1 MFVVNAFQSVAQRS
15 SYRVPSKPPKR
26 LPRPRPE
33 QYPVIGKPKI
43 ELGLHGAPTMQ
54 KISKWHAED
63 APHVGWWLTKTPKE
77 DGKSVREWRWWIGT
91 HWSLPVRSGA
101 SARLAAQAAWQASYR
116 DDIRWCYEWPD
127 GARVQRINPVTG
139 EVTGG

>member
-1 MFVVNAFQSVAQRS
+1 MLNAFQSVAPRG
-15 SYRVPSKPPKR
+15 RVTKPSKPQRQFRQSTPWQQST
-26 LPRPRPE
+26 L
-33 QYPVIGKPKI
+33 GTPKI
-43 ELGLHGAPTMQ
+43 DLGLNGAPTMNRG
-54 KISKWHAED
+54 KWHAGEP
-63 APHVGWWLTKTPKE
+63 PHAGWWLTKTPIE
-77 DGKSVREWRWWIGT
+77 GGKSAREWRWWIGT